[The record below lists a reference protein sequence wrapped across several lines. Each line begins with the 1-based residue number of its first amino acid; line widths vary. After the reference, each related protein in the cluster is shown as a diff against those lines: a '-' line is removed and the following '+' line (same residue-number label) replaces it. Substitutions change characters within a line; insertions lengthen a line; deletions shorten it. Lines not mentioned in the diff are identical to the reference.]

1 MLYYYYFMLAR
12 REEEEEEEE
21 GEEEEE
27 EFPKPHGGTNGGT
40 NVLRTSRPGWFNT
53 AAIRVSTSPLRIRL

>member
-12 REEEEEEEE
+12 REEEEEEE
-21 GEEEEE
+21 
-27 EFPKPHGGTNGGT
+27 FPKLHGGT